1 MRLWTQHEYQGGGSL
16 VRGRGSLSLAAMAS
30 GSREAAAGA
39 EFCVT
44 DNLMGVRGVEA
55 EFVSGLP
62 EGEVA
67 VTLHNGQQIEASV
80 VVILELQTIHRFS
93 QSRRRP
99 LLGVKTSPINRLQ
112 L

>member
-1 MRLWTQHEYQGGGSL
+1 MRLWTQHEYHGSGSL
-16 VRGRGSLSLAAMAS
+16 ARGRGSLGLAAMAS

-67 VTLHNGQQIEASV
+67 VTLHNGQLIEASAAD
-80 VVILELQTIHRFS
+80 L
-93 QSRRRP
+93 
-99 LLGVKTSPINRLQ
+99 K
-112 L
+112 

>member
-1 MRLWTQHEYQGGGSL
+1 MSLWTQHEYQGGGSL
-16 VRGRGSLSLAAMAS
+16 ARGRGSLSLAAMAS

-44 DNLMGVRGVEA
+44 DNIMGVRSLEA

-67 VTLHNGQQIEASV
+67 VTLHNGQQIEAS

>member
-1 MRLWTQHEYQGGGSL
+1 MRLWTQHEYHGSGSL
-16 VRGRGSLSLAAMAS
+16 ARGRGSLGLAAVAS
-30 GSREAAAGA
+30 GSREAGA

-67 VTLHNGQQIEASV
+67 VTLHNGQLIEASAAD
-80 VVILELQTIHRFS
+80 L
-93 QSRRRP
+93 
-99 LLGVKTSPINRLQ
+99 K
-112 L
+112 